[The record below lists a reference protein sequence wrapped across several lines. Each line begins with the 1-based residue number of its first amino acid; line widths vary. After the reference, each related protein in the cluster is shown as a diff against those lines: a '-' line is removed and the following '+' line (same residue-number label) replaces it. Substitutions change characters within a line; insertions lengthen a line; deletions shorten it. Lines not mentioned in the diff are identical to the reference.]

1 MRDKWYADN
10 RDLVKWGV
18 LLTLAE
24 RLRAKQI
31 LQILYYRPTDWANL
45 EVDGEQVALPLAVVR
60 HLRDATGVS
69 AIGAST
75 PIQVLIETFT
85 NRAEYHRVV
94 VDTIRTRSVTPG
106 IVFLDPDTG
115 LESRDPT
122 LDHVLD
128 RELKALW
135 AALKPGDVLV
145 FYQHQTNRNGQPW
158 IETKKEQFEQAI
170 GLPKGAGKLA
180 RSEPIAR
187 DVVFF
192 YSQKAG

>member
-24 RLRAKQI
+24 RHAAKHI
-31 LQILYYRPTDWANL
+31 LQVLHYRPTDWAKL
-45 EVDGEQVALPLAVVR
+45 EVDGEQTSIPAPVIQHFRRAAAASAIEASVPVEVFTDPFVSRDAYHQAVVSR
-60 HLRDATGVS
+60 IR
-69 AIGAST
+69 
-75 PIQVLIETFT
+75 
-85 NRAEYHRVV
+85 NR
-94 VDTIRTRSVTPG
+94 RTTPG

-115 LESRDPT
+115 LESRTPS

-128 RELKALW
+128 RELAALW
-135 AALKPGDVLV
+135 AALGPGDLLV

-158 IETKKEQFEQAI
+158 IGSKKEQFERAI
-170 GLPKGAGKLA
+170 GLTLGAAKMA
-180 RSEPIAR
+180 RSQPVAR

-192 YSQKAG
+192 YAEKAG